1 VKGWLGGSWV
11 VLWLAMGCSSEN
23 PGVSL
28 GVQLMHT
35 PSDGVAQSGPERTV
49 TRPNGDVVRLT
60 GGWVNVESVEI
71 FACPATA
78 WKRLLDALSPVT
90 TAHAHTAGTPT
101 KIGTPHVDDLLRSDV
116 QALTLGTLKPP
127 ADRYCRAAVTLGPA
141 DGDAEGLPTAV
152 PMSGR
157 TLWLEGTVTPAA
169 GGTAQAFQ
177 LTSAAEAD
185 TDVQFTGAG
194 GAAAPVV
201 LTTAGVSRTGRVV
214 LRYDRW
220 FGAVD
225 PLENGAA
232 DALVS
237 AIAESVELQ
246 QE

>member
-1 VKGWLGGSWV
+1 M
-11 VLWLAMGCSSEN
+11 VLWLAMGCSSED

-35 PSDGVAQSGPERTV
+35 PSTGAAQSGPERTV

-60 GGWVNVESVEI
+60 RGWVNVESVEI

-78 WKRLLDALSPVT
+78 WERLLDALSPVA
-90 TAHAHTAGTPT
+90 TARAHTPGSPT

-127 ADRYCRAAVTLGPA
+127 ADRYCRAAVTLAAA
-141 DGDAEGLPTAV
+141 DADAEGLPTAV
-152 PMSGR
+152 PLTGN

-177 LTSAAEAD
+177 LTSAEEAD
-185 TDVQFTGAG
+185 ADVQVTGAG

-220 FGAVD
+220 FDAVD
-225 PLENGAA
+225 PLADGAA
-232 DALVS
+232 DSLVS
-237 AIAESVELQ
+237 AIAQSVEIQ